1 MEYGEPVLVSKPAKA
16 LSRRTTLAM
25 AAASGIGVAHIYF
38 CQPLL
43 VEMARTFSVAEH
55 SIRWV
60 PVATQLGAALG
71 LMFLVP
77 LGDVMERRS
86 LAVRVTVA
94 LAIASLLM
102 ALAPSFAFLAVSSLL
117 LGVNCCT
124 PHLVLPIAAL
134 LAPKEQQGS
143 VIGTVMAGM
152 LVGILAGR
160 TIAGFVGGSLG
171 WRTVYWM
178 SSVVALT
185 MAWLV
190 HRSLPEC
197 HSTESGMSYLHL
209 MTSAIG
215 LFRHR
220 QMRDWA
226 FIGGMTFGAF
236 NAFWTTLVFLLG
248 TPPYHYGA
256 RMAGGLGLLAIASAA
271 AAPLMGK
278 VVDKH
283 SARFGVGWSIIF
295 LLGSFGV
302 VYILGFHLW
311 GLALGIILLDVSA
324 QCAHIANVTRVY
336 GTFAAT
342 RSRAGMAYMVCFF
355 IGGALGSTLGGWG
368 WAHYGWAGVCTAGSA
383 MVLAALIVH
392 LRSGDESVAQP
403 LVETL
408 PSST

>member
-1 MEYGEPVLVSKPAKA
+1 MEYGKPVFVPTPIKS
-16 LSRRTTLAM
+16 LSRRTTLAL
-25 AAASGIGVAHIYF
+25 AAVSGVGVAHIYF

-60 PVATQLGAALG
+60 PVATQIGAALG

-94 LAIASLLM
+94 LVITSVLM
-102 ALAPSFAFLAVSSLL
+102 AIAPSFAFLLVSSLF
-117 LGVNCCT
+117 LGINCCT
-124 PHLVLPIAAL
+124 PHLALPIASL
-134 LAPKEQQGS
+134 LAPKEQQGG

-178 SSVVALT
+178 SAVVALA

-190 HRSLPEC
+190 RRELPEC

-209 MTSAIG
+209 MASAIG

-236 NAFWTTLVFLLG
+236 NAFWTTLVFMLG

-256 RMAGGLGLLAIASAA
+256 RMAGGLGLLAVVSAA
-271 AAPLMGK
+271 SAPLMGK
-278 VVDKH
+278 IVDKH

-295 LLGSFGV
+295 LLASFAVLYV
-302 VYILGFHLW
+302 VGLHLW
-311 GLALGIILLDVSA
+311 GLALGIVLLDVSA
-324 QCAHIANVTRVY
+324 QCGHIANVTRVY
-336 GTFAAT
+336 GTFAEM

-355 IGGALGSTLGGWG
+355 LGGALGSTLGGWG
-368 WAHYGWAGVCTAGSA
+368 WAHYGWAGVCGAGSA

-403 LVETL
+403 LAGTL